1 MWMPFTTAGSAWREI
16 AGYGRNFSFS
26 SASPLPAGRLLGV
39 GQKKRGSGAR
49 KCRRA
54 AHLHHRG
61 LPRKGRH
68 HDELLREAHVF
79 DMLLAVL
86 ALAQCEALDSTKRA
100 AQQVVRCSHHPTQT
114 SARDAQRRAGS
125 ARLRERVARGCATV
139 AIGRSHLQPEYR
151 CCPPA
156 STHLCIRRDAGA
168 ASGHRPQGA
177 YQRGVHTCCAPVR
190 GPWSRC
196 GAEHAMG
203 PGIPLPFLKRRGKM
217 PLLVLPST
225 ANTLWQVPAG
235 ARWG

>member
-1 MWMPFTTAGSAWREI
+1 MPFTTAGSAWREI

-125 ARLRERVARGCATV
+125 ARLRERVHADAPQWRSD
-139 AIGRSHLQPEYR
+139 GRTCSQNIDVVLLHRHTY
-151 CCPPA
+151 A
-156 STHLCIRRDAGA
+156 SDGTQGPQAGTGRR
-168 ASGHRPQGA
+168 
-177 YQRGVHTCCAPVR
+177 VHTSAGCIPAALLFADHGRAAARNTPWGPV
-190 GPWSRC
+190 SRC
-196 GAEHAMG
+196 R
-203 PGIPLPFLKRRGKM
+203 F
-217 PLLVLPST
+217 
-225 ANTLWQVPAG
+225 
-235 ARWG
+235 